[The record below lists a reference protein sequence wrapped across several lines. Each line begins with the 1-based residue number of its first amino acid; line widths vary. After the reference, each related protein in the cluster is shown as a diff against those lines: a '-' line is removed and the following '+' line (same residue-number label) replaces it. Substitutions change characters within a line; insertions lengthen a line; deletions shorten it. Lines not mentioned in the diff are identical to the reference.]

1 MPPTYNPNTNGVSRV
16 LTMRIAHEAYISLLR
31 EAAKS
36 RIDLGTYA
44 RKILEEHA
52 SKLGRRPRKIK
63 NA

>member
-1 MPPTYNPNTNGVSRV
+1 
-16 LTMRIAHEAYISLLR
+16 MRIAHEAYISLLR

-52 SKLGRRPRKIK
+52 SKLGHRPKKIK